1 MSRNPRQR
9 HSRQSHRCFRLRPYS
24 QKQAHPV
31 FAYLGLEDGSASGTL
46 SPDPWHFALYAN
58 SMTGEDRR
66 RPVAAA
72 CRLRKRAT
80 RGQDALA
87 ARVGRGGCPSCYHAI
102 GPNMSLRRQGAQ
114 NAGGLGAGPQEPA
127 QGMVPLDPDAGLCFP
142 AAAERSTRKP
152 DEPQKDKKKQG
163 RDFA

>member
-1 MSRNPRQR
+1 MCGSLIKYGGAGR
-9 HSRQSHRCFRLRPYS
+9 SSGIV
-24 QKQAHPV
+24 AHPV

-127 QGMVPLDPDAGLCFP
+127 QGMVPLDRGTGLCFP